1 MLAKTDGIFCTPYPP
16 PLFPAVVI
24 NENTPTEARV
34 SGLSSVD
41 TQSRSRVAP
50 LHCPL
55 SSPWMSYPFERRWLD
70 MMSEATFETGCFVV
84 LLRFSNWT

>member
-1 MLAKTDGIFCTPYPP
+1 MLGKTNDIFCTPYPL
-16 PLFPAVVI
+16 PLFSAVVI
-24 NENTPTEARV
+24 NENTPTEAEV
-34 SGLSSVD
+34 SRLPSVD
-41 TQSRSRVAP
+41 LRSRSRVAP